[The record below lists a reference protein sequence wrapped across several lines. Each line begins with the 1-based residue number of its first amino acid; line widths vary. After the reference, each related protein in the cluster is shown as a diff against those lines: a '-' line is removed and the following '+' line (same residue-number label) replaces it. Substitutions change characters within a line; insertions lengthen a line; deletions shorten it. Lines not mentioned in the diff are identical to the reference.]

1 MAAVIPVAQADVLK
15 TLNLS
20 DLTGKAGVTDLFTAH
35 QPGVMLWLKTNTTDA
50 SYVAAAGASPSA
62 AIVVAYK
69 LAYSLIMLNKTLEFL
84 NLNTIGKGIVES
96 TGMDAHKTQLITQA
110 TIEKKK
116 KALELQAL
124 KYLNL
129 YLSDEGKRQKIN
141 IEGRRKNRVQCA
153 LLGEEDTEQT
163 SNWWDIDAFTTSL
176 WSDL

>member
-1 MAAVIPVAQADVLK
+1 MPAVIPVLEADVLK

-20 DLTGKAGVTDLFTAH
+20 DLSGKTGITDLFTSH
-35 QPGVMLWLKTNTTDA
+35 QPGVLLWLSVNTTSA
-50 SYVAAAGASPSA
+50 SYDEAAGASPSA
-62 AIVVAYK
+62 AISVAFK

-84 NLNTIGKGIVES
+84 NLNTIGKGIIES
-96 TGMDAHKTQLITQA
+96 TGMDANKAQLITQA

-129 YLSDEGKRQKIN
+129 YLSPEGKRQMIN

-153 LLGEEDTEQT
+153 ILCEEDTDQT
-163 SNWWDIDAFTTSL
+163 SNWWDIDAFNENL

>member
-1 MAAVIPVAQADVLK
+1 MSAVIPVTQLDVLK

-20 DLTGKAGVTDLFTAH
+20 DLTGKAGVTDLFTSH
-35 QPGVMLWLKTNTTDA
+35 QPGVLLWLSENTTSA
-50 SYVAAAGASPSA
+50 SYDEAAGDSQSA
-62 AIVVAYK
+62 AISVAFK

-84 NLNTIGKGIVES
+84 NLNTIGKGIIES

-116 KALELQAL
+116 KQLELQAL

-129 YLSDEGKRQKIN
+129 YLSPAGKRQLIN

-153 LLGEEDTEQT
+153 ILCEDDTEQT
-163 SNWWDIDAFTTSL
+163 YNWWDIDAFNKNL